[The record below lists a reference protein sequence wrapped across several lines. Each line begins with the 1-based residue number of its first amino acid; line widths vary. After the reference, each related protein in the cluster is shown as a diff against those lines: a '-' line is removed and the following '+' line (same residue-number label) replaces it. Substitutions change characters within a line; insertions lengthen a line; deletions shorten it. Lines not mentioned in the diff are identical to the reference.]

1 MRALTSAETARLEA
15 NGCRCRDWSAITVD
29 ESFNAE
35 NYHNVRVAGKVTL
48 GRTDGNDRIIG
59 GIPYPPGI
67 SDATVCD
74 CHVCDNSYIYYVS
87 GGIAGY
93 DIAPGAAV
101 IGCHRLTFAPG
112 SACGEGITADVLD
125 ETGSLPVTL
134 HRTLTAQLAY
144 ASLADK
150 HFGQAHNEMARRLA
164 ATYTH
169 GTIGHDALVTGCGTI
184 ENVNIG
190 SGTVIDGATA
200 LHDGTADGCR
210 IGSGVTARDFIA
222 IRDSHLTGHANIRRC
237 FIGANVTLDSLTAHD
252 SLFFANSHLCNG
264 EAAATFAGP
273 FTVSEH
279 KSTLLIG
286 GAFWMFNAGSGTNQ
300 SNHLYKLGPE
310 YYGFTGRGTRA
321 GSDSYILWPAR
332 IGAFTTVLGRHYGHP
347 DTELFPFSYMVNE
360 PDGSSRLIPGIALER
375 ISVERDTRK
384 WPSRDRRSE
393 ENRADLVTFHA
404 LNPYTVSRLMAGLD
418 MLCQIPAGHDLR
430 QNGFHIAARDI
441 PKGIGRYRDA
451 ILRYFGSVTAPGP
464 KLETDIAPTDWV
476 DLGGFVTT
484 RELVNRLGIEIL
496 GISDAETLRAALDRF
511 RTESESAASR
521 WRRAIASDMVWSR
534 YGPDGAA
541 TMRRDAAAAER
552 ARLTALLA
560 EGEAEG
566 QRTGKNFVE
575 SDLAAT
581 LRDRLAAL

>member
-29 ESFNAE
+29 EFFNAG
-35 NYHNVRVAGKVTL
+35 NYHNVRFAGKVTL
-48 GRTDGNDRIIG
+48 GRTDGPDHVIG

-74 CHVCDNSYIYYVS
+74 CHVGDNSYIYNIN

-101 IGCHRLTFAPG
+101 IGCHRLTFTPG
-112 SACGEGITADVLD
+112 SACSEGITAEVLD

-134 HRTLTAQLAY
+134 HRALTSQLAY
-144 ASLADK
+144 ASLTDK
-150 HFGQAHNEMARRLA
+150 GFGHAHNEMARRLA
-164 ATYTH
+164 ATYRR
-169 GTIGHDALVTGCGTI
+169 GTIGRDALVTGCGII

-190 SGTVIDGATA
+190 AGTVIDGATA
-200 LHDGTADGCR
+200 LHDGTADGGH
-210 IGSGVTARDFIA
+210 IGPGVTARGFIA
-222 IRDSHLTGHANIRRC
+222 LRDSHITGHANIQRC

-347 DTELFPFSYMVNE
+347 DTELFPFSYLVNE

-384 WPSRDRRSE
+384 WPSRDRRNE
-393 ENRADLVTFHA
+393 ENRADLVTFDA

-418 MLCQIPAGHDLR
+418 ILCQIPAGHDLR

-441 PKGIGRYRDA
+441 SKGISRYRDA
-451 ILRYFGSVTAPGP
+451 LLRYFGAAVAPGP

-484 RELVNRLGIEIL
+484 RQLVNRLGTEIRET
-496 GISDAETLRAALDRF
+496 SDAETLRAALDRF
-511 RTESESAASR
+511 RTESESTATR
-521 WRRAIASDMVWSR
+521 WRRAIASDMLWSR

-566 QRTGKNFVE
+566 QRTGKDFVE

-581 LRDRLAAL
+581 LRDRLAAM